1 MVSRGCMA
9 DNGQGDKCV
18 VVQQVGIDTERCFCT
33 KEGCNGATTTKI
45 TLVVTGF
52 LVTAAV
58 LLASY

>member
-1 MVSRGCMA
+1 MA